1 MEVTFTNLKGPA
13 TMPTLVQNYFTYYDV
28 PISSVLLT
36 LPWQMNRIFTIIYY
50 LFLQFNL
57 FFANWIFVL
66 KKAVYHYGKRPVNMY

>member
-1 MEVTFTNLKGPA
+1 MVTP
-13 TMPTLVQNYFTYYDV
+13 NYAPV
-28 PISSVLLT
+28 CPIIPRIASSHGV